1 MIRRFHVI
9 TLTALVA
16 VLLGFTLALAQGPG
30 FGGPLGRG
38 AGPGDFG
45 AAPLLRGLNL
55 TDAQQQ
61 QVRQLA
67 EPDARAGPSGVRT
80 SPQGRRGS
88 SRCDGGRAARRRAH
102 PNGDAAARAGANRAR
117 NPAGAFPERRVCA
130 IDSRAA
136 GAGAEAAGR
145 TRGAAQTA
153 PGSVAAAA
161 PAAADRK
168 LEQERCEGARVR
180 QFRHRRT
187 FAPRTI
193 GRTVAP
199 SHRRNLAPA
208 R

>member
-67 EPDARAGPSGVRT
+67 SQMREQGRPVFEQVRKAEDAR
-80 SPQGRRGS
+80 
-88 SRCDGGRAARRRAH
+88 RAAM
-102 PNGDAAARAGANRAR
+102 
-117 NPAGAFPERRVCA
+117 
-130 IDSRAA
+130 
-136 GAGAEAAGR
+136 EAVPLDEGR
-145 TRGAAQTA
+145 IRTVMQQLGQAQTELA
-153 PGSVAAAA
+153 ILQARFQSDVYALLTPDQQEQAQKLRAEREARLKQRQ
-161 PAAADRK
+161 DR
-168 LEQERCEGARVR
+168 LQQRL
-180 QFRHRRT
+180 QQRRPQ
-187 FAPRTI
+187 A
-193 GRTVAP
+193 
-199 SHRRNLAPA
+199 
-208 R
+208 